1 MNRIVSFSFSLFF
14 LLNLTASVNAQCLKT
29 SLFESTDSVYMY
41 HTLLDAYTF
50 HFSGIM
56 AIKKMDNSHRIIFST
71 ETGSTLFDFTL
82 TKNKCKANYV
92 MKAMNN
98 ALFLALIKS
107 DIKDLLQTYKYKKNY
122 AKRVQEEIV
131 NNETI
136 EYNQSGDKGV
146 IHSKE
151 IYLRFSKNNE
161 IKKII
166 TFQFNSNEQMSES
179 TISITHQNMPITIEM
194 TAFSNA
200 RE

>member
-1 MNRIVSFSFSLFF
+1 MNPPKTTLFSL
-14 LLNLTASVNAQCLKT
+14 LIMLCLGISVNAQNQPST
-29 SLFESTDSVYMY
+29 LFDSRDSVYMY
-41 HTLLDAYTF
+41 HTLLDAYSF

-56 AIKKMDNSHRIIFST
+56 AIKKIDNTHRIIFST

-122 AKRVQEEIV
+122 AKHVQEEVIK
-131 NNETI
+131 NETI

-151 IYLRFSKNNE
+151 IYLRFSKHQE

-166 TFQFNSNEQMSES
+166 TFQFNSNEQLSES
-179 TISITHQNMPITIEM
+179 TITITHQNIPIKIEM
-194 TAFSNA
+194 DAFTNA
-200 RE
+200 EE